1 MTAKQ
6 YENWTAGLRRHPE
19 SIRVLSAAN
28 VLTTGIVYAA
38 YLLYLGFVLLTNTTR
53 LLPAVLI
60 PGISFVLL
68 TLVRDRIN
76 APRPYEVL
84 DIRPL
89 LFKDTKGPSF
99 PSRQVFSV
107 CVIAFTVGVH
117 IHWAGIALGAVGLLI
132 SLIRVLA
139 GIHFPRDVLAGMLS
153 GIACGLIGF
162 LILSV
167 LS

>member
-6 YENWTAGLRRHPE
+6 YETWTAGFRRNPK
-19 SIRVLSAAN
+19 SIRVLGAAN
-28 VLTTGIVYAA
+28 YLTTLVVYAA
-38 YLLYLGFVLLTNTTR
+38 YLVYLGLLLFTDLRR
-53 LLPAVLI
+53 LLPAILI

-76 APRPYEVL
+76 APRPYEAL

-89 LFKDTKGPSF
+89 LVKDTRGHSF
-99 PSRQVFSV
+99 PSRHVFSV
-107 CVIAFTVGVH
+107 FVIACTIGIH
-117 IHWAGIALGAVGLLI
+117 IQWAGIALGAVGVLI
-132 SLIRVLA
+132 SVIRVLA
-139 GIHFPRDVLAGMLS
+139 GIHFPKDVIAGMLS
-153 GIACGLIGF
+153 GIGCGLIGY

>member
-6 YENWTAGLRRHPE
+6 YENWTAGLRRHPG
-19 SIRVLSAAN
+19 SIRVLRTAN
-28 VLTTGIVYAA
+28 VLATGIVYTT
-38 YLLYLGFVLLTNTTR
+38 YLLYLVFLALTDMPR
-53 LLPAVLI
+53 LLPAILI

-68 TLVRDRIN
+68 SFVRDRIN
-76 APRPYEVL
+76 APRPYEAL

-89 LFKDTKGPSF
+89 LEKDTKGHSF
-99 PSRQVFSV
+99 PSRHVFSV
-107 CVIAFTVGVH
+107 FVIAFTAGIH
-117 IHWAGIALGAVGLLI
+117 IHWIGIMLGAVGLFL

-139 GIHFPRDVLAGMLS
+139 GIHFPRDVIAGMLS
-153 GIACGLIGF
+153 GIGCGAVGF

>member
-6 YENWTAGLRRHPE
+6 YENLTAGLRRHPE
-19 SIRVLSAAN
+19 SIRVLGAAN

-38 YLLYLGFVLLTNTTR
+38 YLLYLGFVVLTDISR

-89 LFKDTKGPSF
+89 LLKDTKGHSF
-99 PSRQVFSV
+99 PSRHVFSV
-107 CVIAFTVGVH
+107 FVIAFTVGVH

-162 LILSV
+162 FILSV

>member
-1 MTAKQ
+1 M
-6 YENWTAGLRRHPE
+6 
-19 SIRVLSAAN
+19 
-28 VLTTGIVYAA
+28 
-38 YLLYLGFVLLTNTTR
+38 
-53 LLPAVLI
+53 
-60 PGISFVLL
+60 
-68 TLVRDRIN
+68 
-76 APRPYEVL
+76 
-84 DIRPL
+84 
-89 LFKDTKGPSF
+89 KDTKGHSF
-99 PSRQVFSV
+99 PSRHVFSV
-107 CVIAFTVGVH
+107 FVIAFTVGVH